1 MLIVVVIVI
10 AVVVIILAGGA
21 KGKAAENKA
30 AGRTTTGQPVST
42 HTPDYKAAGRTTTD
56 HSKTT
61 TTRSTD
67 RSTDHTRYEK
77 SGNWMDFDI
86 GRDEKKVGDPKYPKA
101 GIDSVMKHEF
111 MDDLLNDK

>member
-1 MLIVVVIVI
+1 MLILVIV
-10 AVVVIILAGGA
+10 GSA

-30 AGRTTTGQPVST
+30 AGRTTST
-42 HTPDYKAAGRTTTD
+42 RT
-56 HSKTT
+56 
-61 TTRSTD
+61 
-67 RSTDHTRYEK
+67 TDHTRYEQ

>member
-42 HTPDYKAAGRTTTD
+42 HTPDYKAA
-56 HSKTT
+56 
-61 TTRSTD
+61 D

-86 GRDEKKVGDPKYPKA
+86 GRDEKKVGDQKYPKA

-111 MDDLLNDK
+111 MDELLKDK

>member
-30 AGRTTTGQPVST
+30 AGRTTTCQPVST
-42 HTPDYKAAGRTTTD
+42 HTPDYKAAG
-56 HSKTT
+56 
-61 TTRSTD
+61 

-86 GRDEKKVGDPKYPKA
+86 GQDEKKVGDPRFPKA

-111 MDDLLNDK
+111 LDELLNDK

>member
-30 AGRTTTGQPVST
+30 AGP
-42 HTPDYKAAGRTTTD
+42 TTTD
-56 HSKTT
+56 PSKTT
-61 TTRSTD
+61 STRT
-67 RSTDHTRYEK
+67 TDHTRYEK

-86 GRDEKKVGDPKYPKA
+86 GQDEKKVGDPKYPKA

-111 MDDLLNDK
+111 MDDLLKNK

>member
-21 KGKAAENKA
+21 KGKA
-30 AGRTTTGQPVST
+30 GRTTTGQPVST
-42 HTPDYKAAGRTTTD
+42 HTPDYKAA
-56 HSKTT
+56 
-61 TTRSTD
+61 D

-111 MDDLLNDK
+111 LDELFHDN